1 MSNDI
6 EYIDI
11 WASAPPS
18 EEYASELCRMFLVIE
33 RNLKIPKLAGEIPQE
48 ILDNGLELLMDK
60 IYQEWVF

>member
-6 EYIDI
+6 GYIDI

-18 EEYASELCRMFLVIE
+18 EEYASELCRMSLVIE

-48 ILDNGLELLMDK
+48 TLDNGLELLMDK

>member
-18 EEYASELCRMFLVIE
+18 KEYASELCRMFLVIE

-48 ILDNGLELLMDK
+48 TLDNGLELLMDK